1 MSNTSKP
8 ERTLTAKQARFVE
21 EYMIDLNATQA
32 AIRSGYKAS
41 SAADIGRQLLR
52 NTPVARAIAERKR
65 VISERIGVTAER
77 VVSEIARIA
86 LSDIRK
92 AVSWRSSVDRVVAGP
107 GGNHVAEVVNE
118 VVLKDSDE
126 IDDDTALAIAE
137 ISMTEKG
144 ALKIKMHEKLGALD
158 KLARHLGL
166 YAPTKTEVTGADG
179 EPLGSARSLTDEELV
194 ALARRGGA

>member
-1 MSNTSKP
+1 
-8 ERTLTAKQARFVE
+8 
-21 EYMIDLNATQA
+21 MIDLNATQA
-32 AIRSGYKAS
+32 AIRSGYKP
-41 SAADIGRQLLR
+41 SAAGDIGRQLLR
-52 NTPVARAIAERKR
+52 KTPVARAIAERKR

-92 AVSWRSSVDRVVAGP
+92 AVSWKSSVDRVATDSD
-107 GGNHVAEVVNE
+107 GNGVPVVVNE
-118 VVLKDSDE
+118 VVLRDSDE

-158 KLARHLGL
+158 KLCRHLGL

-179 EPLGSARSLTDEELV
+179 EPLGNARSLTDEELV